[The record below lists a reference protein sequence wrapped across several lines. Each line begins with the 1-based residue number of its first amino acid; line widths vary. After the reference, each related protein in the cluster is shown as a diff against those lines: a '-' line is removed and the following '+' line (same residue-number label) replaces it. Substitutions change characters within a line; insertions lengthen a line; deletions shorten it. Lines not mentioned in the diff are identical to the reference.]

1 MNSKL
6 ELRLLN
12 YFLLIAFATI
22 LIGIEFYFEL
32 DNEHGRQIY
41 NDTTQSLDNLRN
53 KILVMFLL
61 LSIVVAIVL
70 TMFIKNITSPLCQMA
85 IVARQIN
92 EGDLT
97 QTITI
102 DNHDEIGEVGL
113 AINELAN
120 NLHEVAAFTTT
131 TANESLISLNR
142 LQELGVAG
150 NSEIATTI
158 SSIENSLLSMKNFV
172 STFKLLDTDITNA

>member
-32 DNEHGRQIY
+32 DNEHGPQIY
-41 NDTTQSLDNLRN
+41 DNTTQSLDNLRN
-53 KILVMFLL
+53 KILIMFAV

-70 TMFIKNITSPLCQMA
+70 TMFIKNITSPLCKMA
-85 IVARQIN
+85 VVARHIN

-97 QTITI
+97 QNVTIE
-102 DNHDEIGEVGL
+102 NNDEIGEVGL

-120 NLHEVAAFTTT
+120 NLHEVASFTSA
-131 TANESLISLNR
+131 TANETLMSLKHLEGLVADNPEIS
-142 LQELGVAG
+142 
-150 NSEIATTI
+150 ATI
-158 SSIENSLLSMKNFV
+158 DSIESNLLSINSFV
-172 STFKLLDTDITNA
+172 NTFKLLETNINNA

>member
-12 YFLLIAFATI
+12 YFFLIAFATV

-32 DNEHGRQIY
+32 NNEQGR
-41 NDTTQSLDNLRN
+41 LENLRN
-53 KILVMFLL
+53 KILVMFLV

-70 TMFIKNITSPLCQMA
+70 TMFIKNITSPLCKMA
-85 IVARQIN
+85 VVARHIN

-97 QTITI
+97 QIVTI

-113 AINELAN
+113 AINELTN
-120 NLHEVAAFTTT
+120 NLHEVAAFTSTM
-131 TANESLISLNR
+131 ANETLDGLKQ
-142 LQELGVAG
+142 LQELIAS
-150 NSEIATTI
+150 NSETAETM
-158 SSIENSLLSMKNFV
+158 SLLENNLLSMNSFIK
-172 STFKLLDTDITNA
+172 TFKLLDTDLTNA

>member
-32 DNEHGRQIY
+32 DNEYGQQVY
-41 NDTTQSLDNLRN
+41 NNTTLPLDNLRN
-53 KILVMFLL
+53 KILIMFVV
-61 LSIVVAIVL
+61 LSIVVAIVM
-70 TMFIKNITSPLCQMA
+70 TMFIKNITSPLCKMA
-85 IVARQIN
+85 VVARHIN

-97 QTITI
+97 QSVII
-102 DNHDEIGEVGL
+102 DNQDEIGEVGI

-120 NLHEVAAFTTT
+120 NLHEVAAFTSA
-131 TANESLISLNR
+131 TANESLASLMR
-142 LQELGVAG
+142 LQELAIAD
-150 NSEIATTI
+150 NPEIATTI
-158 SSIENSLLSMKNFV
+158 SSIENNLLSMKNFV
-172 STFKLLDTDITNA
+172 SAFKLIDTDITNA

>member
-6 ELRLLN
+6 EFRLLN

-32 DNEHGRQIY
+32 DNEHGQKIY
-41 NDTTQSLDNLRN
+41 DNTTQPLDNLRN
-53 KILVMFLL
+53 KILIMFAV

-70 TMFIKNITSPLCQMA
+70 TMFIRNITSPLCKMA
-85 IVARQIN
+85 VVARHIN

-97 QTITI
+97 QSVVI

-120 NLHEVAAFTTT
+120 NLHEVASFTSATV
-131 TANESLISLNR
+131 NETLVSLKH
-142 LQELGVAG
+142 LQGLVAD
-150 NSEIATTI
+150 NPETSVTI
-158 SSIENSLLSMKNFV
+158 DSIESNLLSINSFV
-172 STFKLLDTDITNA
+172 NTFKLLETNINNA

>member
-12 YFLLIAFATI
+12 YFLLIAFATV

-32 DNEHGRQIY
+32 DNEHGQQMF
-41 NDTTQSLDNLRN
+41 NNTTQPLENLRN
-53 KILVMFLL
+53 KILIMFLV

-70 TMFIKNITSPLCQMA
+70 TMFIKNITSPLCKMA
-85 IVARQIN
+85 VVARQIN

-97 QTITI
+97 QSVTI
-102 DNHDEIGEVGL
+102 DNYDEIGEVGL

-120 NLHEVAAFTTT
+120 NLHEVAAFTSA
-131 TANESLISLNR
+131 TANETLVSLKH
-142 LQELGVAG
+142 LQNLVAD
-150 NSEIATTI
+150 NPEIATTI
-158 SSIENSLLSMKNFV
+158 DSIENNLLSINSFV
-172 STFKLLDTDITNA
+172 NTFKLLGTDITNA